1 MIDKCGLLMHKIDD
15 FLFLKFKMCKISLK
29 NLLEVKHVICLNY
42 RFVFDIS
49 ETRLAPI
56 ITNVAV
62 TSSELSV
69 FWNHPSNDYDLV
81 MQYEVQW
88 SEINGSNNTSNRLG
102 KTVKQF
108 TVPNVLR
115 PGQLYTVLVNS
126 LGSLSNPSANFKIPS
141 AQQTARLGMLELLTI
156 IILRGFDPLL

>member
-1 MIDKCGLLMHKIDD
+1 M
-15 FLFLKFKMCKISLK
+15 
-29 NLLEVKHVICLNY
+29 
-42 RFVFDIS
+42 FDIS

-102 KTVKQF
+102 RTVRQF

-141 AQQTARLGMLELLTI
+141 AQQTARLGMLEYI
-156 IILRGFDPLL
+156 KGI

>member
-1 MIDKCGLLMHKIDD
+1 M
-15 FLFLKFKMCKISLK
+15 
-29 NLLEVKHVICLNY
+29 
-42 RFVFDIS
+42 FDIS

-81 MQYEVQW
+81 TQYEVQW
-88 SEINGSNNTSNRLG
+88 REIDGLQSTSKPLD

-108 TVPNVLR
+108 TIPNVLR

-126 LGSLSNPSANFKIPS
+126 SGNLSNPSANFTVSSTQKK
-141 AQQTARLGMLELLTI
+141 ARLGMLE
-156 IILRGFDPLL
+156 